1 MNRTQEELVKTE
13 GQANSAAEGPAIGP
27 EHTKYLQFPTA
38 GEDSGLLRS
47 LATAPGEIL
56 KFQHPDWVAVQANQ
70 SLIIK

>member
-1 MNRTQEELVKTE
+1 METE
-13 GQANSAAEGPAIGP
+13 TESQTYSAAEGPAIGP
-27 EHTKYLQFPTA
+27 EHTKYLQVPPA

-56 KFQHPDWVAVQANQ
+56 KFQHPDWVAVQANR